1 MKYRNVSIKIC
12 ACLLLVGMLSAC
24 SSTSRNDTTTQTP
37 ALSQDSNKKVKSTA
51 RKRASKIE
59 APDYKEKIDSILSL
73 ARRNRWAEA
82 EAEAAALLSVAPND
96 TTVLRVYTWVKKENT
111 ARKESE
117 LENQLRDISNSG
129 TRTNPDIK
137 EIFTNKKTEGLQP
150 RADLRESIE
159 QMKNAP
165 LIPETFG
172 KVIES
177 EESLSNLD
185 EEDEKMNI
193 LLDKDITI
201 QVNDVT
207 LHDIIFNIGKSENIN
222 FIADQNL
229 AALNTKLTINVQNWK
244 LGQLLKYV
252 SKNLNVNFQI
262 GTDIIWISDG
272 SDPAKVKTL
281 EEVRCFKLKQ
291 GFIIPAQ
298 FGASN
303 VSTTS
308 VTANNVTTVT
318 QNEVRERFVQDGAP
332 LNPSIETVIEQFFEG
347 SKYYIDR
354 ERNLIIAR
362 GTYEQLAQLKEL
374 IDQFDKPV
382 QQVYIEAR
390 FITVSEAAFLQLGM
404 DWSTVANSTVPVA
417 ADYTG
422 MGLTYGLGNGLTK
435 SWTKIFGTDD
445 LNATLYAI
453 EQSGESETLSSP
465 RIVAI
470 NNLPAKIS
478 DGKVQYYYQQY
489 TVSTTLLENKS
500 SSQLVPSGSP
510 TLLNSGVELSVL
522 ASIGGD
528 GETIMLAL
536 NPVVNTDV
544 DMVEFTSINDY
555 DEDGK
560 ILHSFAIKLPE
571 YKKQSLSTRVAVKS
585 GQTVAMGGVMERKQ
599 ETYSESVP
607 ILSSIPL
614 IGNLFRKR
622 SEIDK
627 PRYLLVFV
635 TATLIS
641 DSGEF
646 VVPPQ

>member
-1 MKYRNVSIKIC
+1 
-12 ACLLLVGMLSAC
+12 
-24 SSTSRNDTTTQTP
+24 
-37 ALSQDSNKKVKSTA
+37 
-51 RKRASKIE
+51 
-59 APDYKEKIDSILSL
+59 
-73 ARRNRWAEA
+73 
-82 EAEAAALLSVAPND
+82 
-96 TTVLRVYTWVKKENT
+96 
-111 ARKESE
+111 
-117 LENQLRDISNSG
+117 
-129 TRTNPDIK
+129 
-137 EIFTNKKTEGLQP
+137 
-150 RADLRESIE
+150 
-159 QMKNAP
+159 
-165 LIPETFG
+165 
-172 KVIES
+172 
-177 EESLSNLD
+177 
-185 EEDEKMNI
+185 
-193 LLDKDITI
+193 
-201 QVNDVT
+201 
-207 LHDIIFNIGKSENIN
+207 
-222 FIADQNL
+222 
-229 AALNTKLTINVQNWK
+229 
-244 LGQLLKYV
+244 
-252 SKNLNVNFQI
+252 
-262 GTDIIWISDG
+262 TDIIWISDG
-272 SDPAKVKTL
+272 SDPAKVKSL

-298 FGASN
+298 FGASS

-510 TLLNSGVELSVL
+510 TMLNSGVELSVL

-560 ILHSFAIKLPE
+560 ILHSFSIKLPE